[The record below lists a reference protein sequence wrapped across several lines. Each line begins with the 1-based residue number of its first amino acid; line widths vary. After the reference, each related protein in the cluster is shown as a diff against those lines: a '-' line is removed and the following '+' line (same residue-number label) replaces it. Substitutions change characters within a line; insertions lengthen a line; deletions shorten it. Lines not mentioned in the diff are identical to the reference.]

1 MDRIAQTLADQDGLI
16 SRAQALDAGLS
27 RVQIAR
33 LLRRKEW
40 IVVHTGVYIEHN
52 GPLSWQQRAWAAVL
66 YAWPAALT
74 HGSAMRAAH
83 GPGRRDDR
91 DEGPIQ
97 VAVDRD
103 RHLTRR
109 PGIRFRRMSGF
120 ETRVQW
126 NLGPPR
132 VRYEEAVLDV
142 AAEKPDPVASVGV
155 LADACGSRRTTVARL
170 LARLDSRNR
179 IGQRE
184 WLRAVLADVAQGT
197 CSVLEHGY
205 QTLVVRPHGLPAGEL
220 QSTGLG
226 AGGRVYRD
234 VELEDL
240 GMYVELDGRLF
251 HASAADRDR
260 DLERDLDAAVER
272 DATTL
277 RLGFGQ
283 VYKRS
288 CATARKVAAVMTKHG
303 WAGTFHPCDQCGDPD
318 EPG

>member
-1 MDRIAQTLADQDGLI
+1 MPG
-16 SRAQALDAGLS
+16 
-27 RVQIAR
+27 
-33 LLRRKEW
+33 RR
-40 IVVHTGVYIEHN
+40 
-52 GPLSWQQRAWAAVL
+52 VL

-74 HGSAMRAAH
+74 HGSALRAAH

-91 DEGPIQ
+91 DDRDDGPIH

-109 PGIRFRRMSGF
+109 SGIRFRRLSDF

-142 AAEKPDPVASVGV
+142 AAEKFDPIASVGV
-155 LADACGSRRTTVARL
+155 LADACGSRRTTAARL
-170 LARLDSRNR
+170 LTSLDSRKR
-179 IGQRE
+179 IAQRE
-184 WLRAVLADVAQGT
+184 WLRAVLSDVAQGT

-205 QTLVVRPHGLPAGEL
+205 QTLVARPHGLPAGEL
-220 QSTGLG
+220 QSTGIG
-226 AGGRVYRD
+226 TGGRVYRD
-234 VELEDL
+234 VEIKDL
-240 GMYVELDGRLF
+240 AMYVELDGRLF
-251 HASAADRDR
+251 HTSAADRDR
-260 DLERDLDAAVER
+260 DLERDLDAAVDR

-283 VYKRS
+283 VYQRS
-288 CATARKVAAVMTKHG
+288 CATARKVAGVMTRHG
-303 WAGTFHPCDQCGDPD
+303 WGGTFRPCHQCGDPD